1 MSEVDLAASLD
12 AQIRALAEQR
22 AALLSSHPV
31 VPPQDPAQLYRADNM
46 LWHVRPATGVAAVEI
61 AFYNPGLGWV
71 SVLMSRAQI
80 EDLQTE
86 INFAVTQLPTIVNL
100 SSPAKPEA
108 QNGEVPV

>member
-1 MSEVDLAASLD
+1 MSEVDLAATLD
-12 AQIRALAEQR
+12 AQIRTLTEQR

-46 LWHVRPATGVAAVEI
+46 LWHVRPAAGVAAVEI
-61 AFYNPGLGWV
+61 AFYNAGLGWV

-108 QNGEVPV
+108 QNGEVPA